1 MGVLL
6 PASCVSVL
14 LPSLPIGM
22 LMQGLWTCSLALWV
36 FLLPT
41 ILPKAEAWLKSHGF
55 EAGFQAGGK
64 EAKLDE
70 EEILALQQDMGYEH
84 DKDTGSQTANVVLIY
99 QAHGE
104 VVHVP
109 SGYMHMVLNLQPCI
123 KMAWEHWRGE
133 NLFDYILSWKFIS
146 SQFTTA
152 SNSLDYTNTVGV
164 IRNLLVKHMQAWHRS
179 QV

>member
-1 MGVLL
+1 
-6 PASCVSVL
+6 
-14 LPSLPIGM
+14 
-22 LMQGLWTCSLALWV
+22 MQGLWTCSLALWV

-123 KMAWEHWRGE
+123 KMAWEHWRGG

-152 SNSLDYTNTVGV
+152 SNSLDYTNAVGV